1 MASQYQW
8 PLSGVGRVGRLPDRV
23 QRRYGS
29 TVRRAGWTLPDS
41 VSMNSLVYRRGLV
54 AGGRS
59 DVRTECR
66 ITASGR
72 VGGSTESR
80 EVLAGMIVAPTVGE
94 IVGVEA
100 DVEMTE
106 GEE

>member
-1 MASQYQW
+1 
-8 PLSGVGRVGRLPDRV
+8 
-23 QRRYGS
+23 
-29 TVRRAGWTLPDS
+29 
-41 VSMNSLVYRRGLV
+41 MNSLVHRRGLV

-66 ITASGR
+66 TTAGGR

-80 EVLAGMIVAPTVGE
+80 EVLAGMIVAPTVGG

-100 DVEMTE
+100 GVEMTE
-106 GEE
+106 GKE